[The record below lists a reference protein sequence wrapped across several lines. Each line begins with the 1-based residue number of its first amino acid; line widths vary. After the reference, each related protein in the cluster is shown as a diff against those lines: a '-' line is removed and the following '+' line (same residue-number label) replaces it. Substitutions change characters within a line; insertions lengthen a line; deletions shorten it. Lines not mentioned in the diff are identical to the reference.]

1 MTRDAI
7 ALALLLPLALPAAA
21 AETRGVQVSA
31 NVLPRCFIQST
42 EEIRFGLLDPGQAAN
57 VTGQGA
63 VTLACARGVDF
74 RLVADQGG
82 FADATGARRM
92 GAPDGARLPY
102 TLRAETISGTGQ
114 GFAAPV
120 RMAIEA
126 SIGGA
131 DYRDLPANTYTDVIR
146 VYLER

>member
-1 MTRDAI
+1 MRRA
-7 ALALLLPLALPAAA
+7 ALAIVALLGPSLVAA
-21 AETRGVQVSA
+21 AETRSIQVTA
-31 NVLPRCFIQST
+31 NAVARCYIQST

-74 RLVADQGG
+74 RLVADKGRN
-82 FADATGARRM
+82 ADAAGVRRM
-92 GAPDGARLPY
+92 AAPDGSLLPY
-102 TLRAETISGTGQ
+102 SLRADTIAGTGQ
-114 GFAAPV
+114 GFATPV

-126 SIGGA
+126 TVAGA
-131 DYRDLPANTYTDVIR
+131 DFRDLPANTYTDVIR